1 MAKKKAAK
9 KNPTGAK
16 KANPAKKSKKT
27 PPARAE
33 ESMELKL
40 DSVEQ
45 QAVHLVSTS
54 DQLCDELEKAVTAAV
69 TNTVQKVYKKHKLS
83 LSAAQAEN
91 VALLLFGD

>member
-1 MAKKKAAK
+1 MAKKKTAK
-9 KNPTGAK
+9 KKSAGAK
-16 KANPAKKSKKT
+16 KATPAKKSKKT
-27 PPARAE
+27 APVQAE

-40 DSVEQ
+40 DRAEQ

-54 DQLCDELEKAVTAAV
+54 EQLCDELERAVTVAV
-69 TNTVQKVYKKHKLS
+69 AKTVQSIYKKHKLS